1 MLRGGLL
8 ALFLACPLWAYL
20 RVPMETVQSRS
31 AWACVRSAAGMGMDK
46 HSHSWNAD
54 ARTNLRCEQG
64 PDTTKTSRA
73 EQVGSYQHPDPE
85 VYREIL
91 WQMKMD
97 RQRQA
102 TTLEGCASQLHE
114 LQQRVDFLELYVD
127 ELRKHIAYELPI
139 SHEAPTLTPAQAQ
152 YLRELIQRPVP
163 TPSTEEK

>member
-8 ALFLACPLWAYL
+8 ALFLVCPLWAYL
-20 RVPMETVQSRS
+20 RVSMETVESRS
-31 AWACVRSAAGMGMDK
+31 ILAYVRSAPGMGLEK
-46 HSHSWNAD
+46 HSLGWSAV
-54 ARTNLRCEQG
+54 AGTNLRCEQ
-64 PDTTKTSRA
+64 DTTKTSRA

-139 SHEAPTLTPAQAQ
+139 SHEAPKLTPAQAQ

-163 TPSTEEK
+163 TPSTEDK

>member
-20 RVPMETVQSRS
+20 RVSMEPVQQSS
-31 AWACVRSAAGMGMDK
+31 THAYAPTASGMGLHK
-46 HSHSWNAD
+46 SSLGCA
-54 ARTNLRCEQG
+54 AVASTNISCEQ
-64 PDTTKTSRA
+64 DTPKASRM
-73 EQVGSYQHPDPE
+73 EQVGTFQHPDPE